1 MNTIKKT
8 TGIYS
13 IVIPVF
19 NGEKSIEELYERV
32 KIIFNQIDKK
42 FEIIFVDDNSKDNS
56 FEVLCKLHEKYNNV
70 KIIQLARNFGQ
81 HKALLCGMHYINGEY
96 VITMDD
102 DLQHPPEE
110 IPKLI
115 DAMDRNPEMDVVIGK
130 YDTKRHNLIRNLG
143 TKMTNRFTSMIFKKD
158 KNLKLTSFR
167 LMKGYIVEAL
177 LESQT
182 ITPRIGTMLLQ
193 VNSRILNINV
203 HHETRKYGRS
213 GYSYNRLVKDFF
225 NNIITNS
232 DWPLRVVGKLGILSC
247 IGSFGLA
254 LYYVSRY
261 FIRGISIAG
270 WTTLTVLLLFFSGLI
285 LLSLGILGNYMIL
298 ILKETKK
305 MPLYVI
311 RDIKL

>member
-1 MNTIKKT
+1 MNTVKKT

-115 DAMDRNPEMDVVIGK
+115 NAMDRNPEIDVVIGK
-130 YDTKRHNLIRNLG
+130 YDTKKHNLIRNMG
-143 TKMTNRFTSMIFKKD
+143 TKLTNWFTSMIFKKD

-167 LMKGYIVEAL
+167 LMKRYIVDAL

-193 VNSRILNINV
+193 VNSRILNINI

-213 GYSYNRLVKDFF
+213 GYSFNRLVKDFF

-285 LLSLGILGNYMIL
+285 LLSLGILGNYMVL